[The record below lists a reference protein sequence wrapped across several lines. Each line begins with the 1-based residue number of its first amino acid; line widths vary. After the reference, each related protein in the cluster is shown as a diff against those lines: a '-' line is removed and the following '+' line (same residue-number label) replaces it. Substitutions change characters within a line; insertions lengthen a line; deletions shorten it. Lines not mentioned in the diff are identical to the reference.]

1 MYYPTHPRSILALIL
16 LAALLLSGCS
26 GLPQS
31 PTPTVAPPDTG
42 DLAPIVSATGEVTP
56 AESSVLSVTAPGL
69 IAEVLV
75 KEGDAVEAGQVL
87 VRLKGREEL
96 QAAIAGA
103 KFETTAAQ
111 KAIDDLDDA
120 ADAARTQALQAISL
134 YSKQLRD
141 AQYNLDNYT
150 VPLSLEDLDPWEAI
164 DIMRAALDEAR
175 DVFEP
180 YKFKSE
186 GDATRKRLKEDLD
199 DAQSDYNSAVR
210 HLELL
215 TARDVAQNNLDQAR
229 KDYETWK
236 DGPDPAEVKVAQ
248 ARLENA
254 DAALAAAQA
263 ALDDLELRALFTGVV
278 SELYVDAGEWVNPG
292 VPILQLADLQ
302 HLRVETTDLNE
313 IDAARVSVGAPV
325 KITFDALPD
334 IVIAGTVKSLAVKPA
349 QGSGVNYTAI
359 IEMPEWP
366 ENLRWGMTA
375 FVDITVP

>member
-1 MYYPTHPRSILALIL
+1 MKTMHTRSLLALVL

-26 GLPQS
+26 GLSQT
-31 PTPTVAPPDTG
+31 PTPTAAPADSG
-42 DLAPIVSATGEVTP
+42 DLPPIVSATGEVTP
-56 AESSVLSVTAPGL
+56 AESSTLSVSAPGL

-87 VRLKGREEL
+87 VRLEGREEL
-96 QAAIAGA
+96 QAAITGA
-103 KFETTAAQ
+103 KFEQTAAQ
-111 KAIDDLDDA
+111 KALDDLDDVA
-120 ADAARTQALQAISL
+120 ETARTQALQAISL

-150 VPLSLEDLDPWEAI
+150 VPLSLQDLDPWEAI
-164 DIMRAALDEAR
+164 DIMRAALDKAR
-175 DVFEP
+175 DAFEP
-180 YKFKSE
+180 HKNKSE
-186 GDATRKRLKEDLD
+186 SDATRKKLKEDLD

-215 TARDVAQNNLDQAR
+215 TARDVAQDNLDQAR
-229 KDYETWK
+229 EDYETWK

-254 DAALAAAQA
+254 QASLTAAQA

-278 SELYVDAGEWVNPG
+278 SELFVDAGEWVNPG

-313 IDAARVSVGAPV
+313 IDAARVSVGAAV

-334 IVIAGTVKSLAVKPA
+334 IVIEGSVQSLAVKPA